1 MKRYKQE
8 TSILICAYTPDDVM
22 YHRLQK
28 RNDLDTLHLD
38 LSFILLSLGSAQIG
52 IKVSQGRRT

>member
-22 YHRLQK
+22 YRHTQTT
-28 RNDLDTLHLD
+28 NDLEISI
-38 LSFILLSLGSAQIG
+38 LSTVIYKMYKR
-52 IKVSQGRRT
+52 IKDIKMKF

>member
-22 YHRLQK
+22 YYRKQ
-28 RNDLDTLHLD
+28 NPYDLNIYTLKAFSH
-38 LSFILLSLGSAQIG
+38 
-52 IKVSQGRRT
+52 K

>member
-22 YHRLQK
+22 YRRTQK
-28 RNDLDTLHLD
+28 RNDLDTFH
-38 LSFILLSLGSAQIG
+38 
-52 IKVSQGRRT
+52 

>member
-22 YHRLQK
+22 YHRSQNP
-28 RNDLDTLHLD
+28 NDLDTLT
-38 LSFILLSLGSAQIG
+38 LS
-52 IKVSQGRRT
+52 T